1 MKFPLEGNKRV
12 KDAVENMLASGK
24 VPHAILIEGESGLGK
39 TTLANFLCR
48 AAVCEGSFP
57 LCGECG
63 GCRLFES
70 GNHPD
75 VTVIAPE
82 SGKKS
87 IPIQKV
93 RDIISDSVI
102 IPQSANRKV
111 FIIYRADTLTVQA
124 QNALL
129 KVLEEPP
136 KSVLFILTAA
146 SRAALLE
153 TVASR
158 CAVLTLSPP
167 DEQTA
172 LRYISERMPDKDSN
186 EILSAIRNGRGSIG
200 GALAILETGDLSA
213 AQGLAKEFLS
223 LSQSGSEYDLLK
235 LLFPL
240 EKDRVKTLDFYCALQ
255 TLIISEIKN
264 CASRTL
270 IRRYEKIYDI
280 VLEHKKLLATNVNLS
295 LLLTSLAAETKER

>member
-1 MKFPLEGNKRV
+1 MKFPLIGNKRV
-12 KDAVENMLASGK
+12 KDAVENMLATGK

-39 TTLANFLCR
+39 TTLAKFLCR
-48 AAVCEGSFP
+48 AAVCEKSAP
-57 LCGECG
+57 PCGECG

-82 SGKKS
+82 AGKKS

-93 RDIISDSVI
+93 REIISDSVI
-102 IPQSANRKV
+102 VPQTANRKV

-136 KSVLFILTAA
+136 KSVIFILTAI

-158 CAVLTLSPP
+158 CAVLTLSAP

-172 LRYISERMPDKDSN
+172 LRYIAEKMPDKDSQA
-186 EILSAIRNGRGSIG
+186 ILAAIRSTHGSIG
-200 GALAILETGDLSA
+200 GAVSLLETGGSNA
-213 AQGLAKEFLS
+213 AQSLAKEFLS
-223 LSQSGSEYDLLK
+223 ILQSGSEYELLK

-240 EKDRVKTLDFYCALQ
+240 EKDRVKTLDFYTALQ
-255 TLIISEIKN
+255 SFIISEIRN

-270 IRRYEKIYDI
+270 IRRYEKLYDV
-280 VLEHKKLLATNVNLS
+280 VLEHKTLLKTNVNLS
-295 LLLTSLAAETKER
+295 LLLTSLAAEIKER